1 MGFEVAMGEKLETLE
16 EIKSREVIIW
26 GADMNLLDSTCNF
39 KHDIFPDLNVSKL
52 KAWFCVCGDQKIEGV
67 DYLGT

>member
-1 MGFEVAMGEKLETLE
+1 MQVGFEVAMGEKLETLE

-52 KAWFCVCGDQKIEGV
+52 KA
-67 DYLGT
+67 